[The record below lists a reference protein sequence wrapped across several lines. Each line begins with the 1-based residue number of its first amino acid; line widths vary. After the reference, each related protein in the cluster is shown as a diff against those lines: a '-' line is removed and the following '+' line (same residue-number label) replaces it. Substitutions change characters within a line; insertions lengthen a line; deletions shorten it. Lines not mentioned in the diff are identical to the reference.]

1 MKDGFTLLE
10 IMIVVVIISILVL
23 IFTFPF
29 QGHIGD
35 TEARVQQLNSSLLET
50 SIKEYKMDTDQFPFG
65 PKIKIEISTESKK
78 IIQSLLEQKQTGKNF
93 NDIKDSFYTLDS
105 KKLRSYVKGSLKDME
120 RYFSSDLPEI
130 EGLVFTYKTVQNKK
144 KEQFSGSYTLIET
157 KPCSSDPSTNSKIQL
172 PKEGDGT
179 DYNPF
184 VITTIGELQSV
195 KLSPKSTF
203 ILGNNIEACVTKNWN
218 NNQGFEPIPLFQ
230 GSFSET
236 NYSINNLYINR
247 PGEDD
252 IGLFSKVSSLSSAAV
267 FLAFKNPNII
277 GHNNVGILAGRYE
290 KGISINIKIE
300 NANVLGNENV
310 GGAFGVLGDI
320 AFGVSITGTVTG
332 HKNVGGF
339 AGSNTSGGV
348 SRSFVRGEIVGDEN
362 VGSAF
367 GRTEIFA
374 TLYYNYFSAKVSGS
388 SGTDPIIGKKESH
401 ILSEDSFY
409 NKDLLKSP
417 SDYATGRTE
426 AEMKLHSTYLNWD
439 FDKVW
444 AIDPKIND
452 GFPYLK

>member
-1 MKDGFTLLE
+1 M
-10 IMIVVVIISILVL
+10 
-23 IFTFPF
+23 
-29 QGHIGD
+29 
-35 TEARVQQLNSSLLET
+35 
-50 SIKEYKMDTDQFPFG
+50 
-65 PKIKIEISTESKK
+65 
-78 IIQSLLEQKQTGKNF
+78 
-93 NDIKDSFYTLDS
+93 
-105 KKLRSYVKGSLKDME
+105 
-120 RYFSSDLPEI
+120 
-130 EGLVFTYKTVQNKK
+130 
-144 KEQFSGSYTLIET
+144 
-157 KPCSSDPSTNSKIQL
+157 
-172 PKEGDGT
+172 
-179 DYNPF
+179 
-184 VITTIGELQSV
+184 
-195 KLSPKSTF
+195 
-203 ILGNNIEACVTKNWN
+203 
-218 NNQGFEPIPLFQ
+218 FQ

-236 NYSINNLYINR
+236 NHSINNLYINR

-290 KGISINIKIE
+290 KGNSINIKIE

-374 TLYYNYFSAKVSGS
+374 TLYYNYFSTKVSGPV
-388 SGTDPIIGKKESH
+388 TDPIVGKKESYV
-401 ILSEDSFY
+401 LSEDSFY
-409 NKDLLKSP
+409 NKDLINSP
-417 SDYATGRTE
+417 SSHATGKTTTE
-426 AEMKLHSTYLNWD
+426 LKQKATFVDWD
-439 FDKVW
+439 FDNIW
-444 AIDPKIND
+444 SIDPNQND